1 MLSNTTRITLIT
13 FFSALY
19 FYSHVGT
26 LYLQTRGLN
35 LAQVN
40 ALTAVIV
47 ATIFLAEVP
56 TGVLADRIG
65 PKWSI
70 VLALVLQA
78 IGEIWYVFAS
88 TFPVF
93 VVIAIIAGLGFAFA
107 SGATEALI
115 YDSLPRDDRENRMQQ
130 AMGNVGSAYH
140 LAFFLAPLV
149 GGLLVSEYVLDR
161 FLLVIALTACSVLV
175 ALLISLTLQA
185 PRSDTGATRPA
196 PLAILRAGLAEVRQQ
211 PALRHILLL
220 TVFTTT
226 FLGVLASLYQPYFVN
241 LELSPFLVGAG
252 LSLGGLLAAVIQK
265 NVYRLSVWWGP
276 SRAMIIATLL
286 PGVMYLVLALAMQ
299 PALGFVALVL
309 TYGVLEMR
317 KPLFSA
323 YQNQFIADQNR
334 ATTLS
339 LINMFTSLYLAVM
352 AVVFGL
358 LADQSVR
365 LAFAVMGTVII
376 LAALS
381 LRVDRLGTRNSSEL

>member
-1 MLSNTTRITLIT
+1 
-13 FFSALY
+13 
-19 FYSHVGT
+19 
-26 LYLQTRGLN
+26 
-35 LAQVN
+35 
-40 ALTAVIV
+40 
-47 ATIFLAEVP
+47 
-56 TGVLADRIG
+56 
-65 PKWSI
+65 
-70 VLALVLQA
+70 
-78 IGEIWYVFAS
+78 
-88 TFPVF
+88 
-93 VVIAIIAGLGFAFA
+93 
-107 SGATEALI
+107 
-115 YDSLPRDDRENRMQQ
+115 
-130 AMGNVGSAYH
+130 
-140 LAFFLAPLV
+140 
-149 GGLLVSEYVLDR
+149 
-161 FLLVIALTACSVLV
+161 
-175 ALLISLTLQA
+175 
-185 PRSDTGATRPA
+185 
-196 PLAILRAGLAEVRQQ
+196 
-211 PALRHILLL
+211 LRHILLL

-265 NVYRLSVWWGP
+265 NVYRLSAWWGP
-276 SRAMIIATLL
+276 RRAMIVATLL